1 MLHRQIGIRLQPILT
16 QHLKEKVLIDG
27 RLSFCPFCSL
37 ENSLRGEDWESQLK
51 C

>member
-1 MLHRQIGIRLQPILT
+1 MENDAKRKAPIN
-16 QHLKEKVLIDG
+16 E
-27 RLSFCPFCSL
+27 RLSFGPFCSL